1 MPLRGTPGL
10 RVGVPDELDWIAAL
24 RPLAR
29 SAAALGLMDDTA
41 IVPSRPGFDLVI
53 SEDAMVEGVHFLPGE
68 DAAII
73 AKRLLRTN
81 LSDLAAKAAEPFG
94 YTLMTAWPPTRAW
107 RDQEAFIRG
116 LAEDGDEW
124 GVTLLGGD
132 TVSTPGPLTVSA
144 TVFGWVPSGKAVRRS
159 GAKPGDLLAV
169 LGAIGDGFLGL
180 KAARGEI
187 DDPHG
192 DLARAYRLPTPAL
205 HLRGVVRAHATAAAD
220 VSDGLIADALHIA
233 EASGCAVTLDL
244 DRMPVSPAVA
254 AWLTGQPDKAAA
266 YLALAT
272 GGDDYALVCAAAN
285 GPALLNACDSGGDLA
300 AIAGRFDAGQGV
312 TVRYRGKTLTPER
325 MGWRHL

>member
-1 MPLRGTPGL
+1 
-10 RVGVPDELDWIAAL
+10 
-24 RPLAR
+24 
-29 SAAALGLMDDTA
+29 
-41 IVPSRPGFDLVI
+41 
-53 SEDAMVEGVHFLPGE
+53 MVEGVHFLEGEGRCHRRQAAAAHQPLRPG
-68 DAAII
+68 
-73 AKRLLRTN
+73 RQ
-81 LSDLAAKAAEPFG
+81 AAEPFG

-107 RDQEAFIRG
+107 SDQEAFIRG

-159 GAKPGDLLAV
+159 GAKPGDLLVV

-205 HLRGVVRAHATAAAD
+205 HLRAAVRAHASAAAD

-233 EASGCAVTLDL
+233 EASGCGVTIDL
-244 DRMPVSPAVA
+244 ERMPVSPAAA
-254 AWLTGQPDKAAA
+254 AWLSRQPDKAAT

-272 GGDDYALVCAAAN
+272 GGDDYALACASAN
-285 GPALLNACDSGGDLA
+285 GPALLKACDRRGPCRHRRPIRRGGGRHGALSRRNLA
-300 AIAGRFDAGQGV
+300 DRAAGLAPPLSR
-312 TVRYRGKTLTPER
+312 R
-325 MGWRHL
+325 

>member
-1 MPLRGTPGL
+1 MSVLAMS
-10 RVGVPDELDWIAAL
+10 VPDELDWIAAL
-24 RPLAR
+24 RPLAQ
-29 SAAALGLMDDTA
+29 SVAALGLMDDTA
-41 IVPSRPGFDLVI
+41 IVPGRPGFDLVI
-53 SEDAMVEGVHFLPGE
+53 SEDAMVEGVHFLEGE
-68 DAAII
+68 DAAIV
-73 AKRLLRTN
+73 ARRLLRTN

-94 YTLMTAWPPTRAW
+94 YTLMTAWPPTRTW
-107 RDQEAFIRG
+107 SDQEAFIRG

-159 GAKPGDLLAV
+159 GAKPGDLLVV

-180 KAARGEI
+180 RAALGEI

-205 HLRGVVRAHATAAAD
+205 HLRGALRAHASAAAD

-233 EASGCAVTLDL
+233 EASGCAVTIDL
-244 DRMPVSPAVA
+244 DRMPVSPAAA
-254 AWLTGQPDKAAA
+254 AWLSRQPDKAAA
-266 YLALAT
+266 HLALAT
-272 GGDDYALVCAAAN
+272 GGDDYALVCAAAS
-285 GPALLNACDSGGDLA
+285 GPALLKACDGDADPA
-300 AIAGRFDAGQGV
+300 AIAGRFEAGQGV
-312 TVRYRGKTLTPER
+312 TVRYRGETLQPER

>member
-1 MPLRGTPGL
+1 MRGLATS
-10 RVGVPDELDWIAAL
+10 VPDELDWIAAL
-24 RPLAR
+24 RPLAW

-41 IVPSRPGFDLVI
+41 IVPSRPGYDLVI
-53 SEDAMVEGVHFLPGE
+53 SEDAMVEGVHFLAGE
-68 DAAII
+68 DAAIV

-107 RDQEAFIRG
+107 SDQEAFIRG
-116 LAEDGDEW
+116 LAEDGDES

-144 TVFGWVPSGKAVRRS
+144 TVFGWVPSGRAVRRS
-159 GAKPGDLLAV
+159 GAKPGDVLVV

-180 KAARGEI
+180 MAARGEI

-192 DLARAYRLPTPAL
+192 DLARAYRLPEPAL
-205 HLRGVVRAHATAAAD
+205 HLRGPVRAHASAAAD

-233 EASGCAVTLDL
+233 EASGCALTIDL
-244 DRMPVSPAVA
+244 DRMPVSAA
-254 AWLTGQPDKAAA
+254 ARAWLSRQPDKAAA

-272 GGDDYALVCAAAN
+272 GGDDYALVCAAIN
-285 GPALLNACDSGGDLA
+285 GPALLRACDGDADPA
-300 AIAGRFDAGQGV
+300 AIAGRFEPGQGV
-312 TVRYRGKTLTPER
+312 TVRYRGETLKLAQ